1 MPDRTFKLA
10 RPVMRGDD
18 IRGFQ
23 QDLNFRFGAWDIGKR
38 LEPDGDY
45 SRSTR
50 DAAREVGLILAA
62 HASVAARA
70 AGERTNFRDREKNLQ
85 QALDSRDVIG
95 QAKGILMERLKVTP
109 EDAFDILRRASQHLN
124 VKLRDIAHTLTQTGE
139 IHGALTPPP
148 ASAT

>member
-45 SRSTR
+45 SRTTR
-50 DAAREVGLILAA
+50 DAAREVCRGL
-62 HASVAARA
+62 
-70 AGERTNFRDREKNLQ
+70 GMDPD
-85 QALDSRDVIG
+85 QAPF
-95 QAKGILMERLKVTP
+95 AT
-109 EDAFDILRRASQHLN
+109 
-124 VKLRDIAHTLTQTGE
+124 
-139 IHGALTPPP
+139 
-148 ASAT
+148 ASATGRM